1 MNARH
6 RRTAA
11 ALAVAVLLALL
22 GLAPGVLSYF
32 LPLGQMSYFGARVL
46 MELLPILIKSSYLVA
61 ATLFLLGLQR
71 MASPRTARSGI
82 RWAGFG
88 MLLATA
94 ATFLLPGLH
103 NLPLIVLAIVLGTAA
118 AWISAKKVAI
128 TDMPQ
133 MVALY
138 NGMGG
143 GSAAAIGAVELL
155 RFSFLMRRDTTHW
168 SEAAIAALAAR
179 QPDATTLALAVIG
192 SAIGAVSLSGS
203 IIAWAKLD
211 GRLDKR
217 VTFPAQQV
225 FNLLVCVAMLGVGA
239 WAAISLS
246 PLAIVLFFVL
256 ALALGVLM
264 TLPIGGADM
273 PVVISLYNAFTG
285 LAVAFEGYVLGNEAL
300 IIAGMMV
307 GAAGI
312 LLTRLMAKAMNRPI
326 RGVLFSNFGGGGGQ
340 AQAIAGSQKPIEAGD
355 VAAMMAY
362 AERVVIVPG
371 YGMAVAQ
378 AQHKIWELAQRLIE
392 RGVKVKFAI
401 HPVAGRMPG
410 HMNVLLAE
418 AGVPYDLIADM
429 DDINPEFASTDVSLV
444 IGANDV
450 VNPVAKTDPAS
461 PIYGMPILDVVNSR
475 NVIVIKR
482 GKGTGFAGIE
492 NALFY
497 ADNTR
502 MLYGDGA
509 EAAGALVS
517 ELKALDGGGH

>member
-1 MNARH
+1 
-6 RRTAA
+6 
-11 ALAVAVLLALL
+11 
-22 GLAPGVLSYF
+22 
-32 LPLGQMSYFGARVL
+32 MSAG
-46 MELLPILIKSSYLVA
+46 EILDLVVRASYLVA

-71 MASPRTARSGI
+71 MASPLTARSGI
-82 RWAGFG
+82 RWAGAG
-88 MLLATA
+88 MLVATA
-94 ATFLLPGLH
+94 ATFLQPGLG
-103 NLPLIVLAIVLGTAA
+103 NIPLIVLAIAIGTAL
-118 AWISAKKVAI
+118 AWVSGKRVAI

-138 NGMGG
+138 NGLGG

-155 RFSFLMRRDTTHW
+155 RWTDAG
-168 SEAAIAALAAR
+168 AAPSQVALV
-179 QPDATTLALAVIG
+179 LAVLGALIG
-192 SAIGAVSLSGS
+192 SVALSGS

-211 GRLDKR
+211 GRMDR
-217 VTFPAQQV
+217 RYSFPGMQLFNAAV
-225 FNLLVCVAMLGVGA
+225 FLAALVLGGLLVHALGV
-239 WAAISLS
+239 
-246 PLAIVLFFVL
+246 PLVVAFFIV

-273 PVVISLYNAFTG
+273 PVVISLYNALTG

-300 IIAGMMV
+300 IIAGTMV
-307 GAAGI
+307 GAAGM
-312 LLTRLMAKAMNRPI
+312 LLTRLMARAMNRSI
-326 RGVLFSNFGGGGGQ
+326 ASVLFSSFGGAGAAG
-340 AQAIAGSQKPIEAGD
+340 AAIEGTQKPIEAGD
-355 VAAMMAY
+355 VAAMMAF

-378 AQHKIWELAQRLIE
+378 AQHRIWELAQRLIE

-429 DDINPEFASTDVSLV
+429 EDINAEFANTDVSLV

-461 PIYGMPILDVVNSR
+461 PIYGMPILDVVESKNT
-475 NVIVIKR
+475 IVIKR

-509 EAAGALVS
+509 EMAGALVS
-517 ELKALDGGGH
+517 ELKALDSGH

>member
-1 MNARH
+1 MSL
-6 RRTAA
+6 AA
-11 ALAVAVLLALL
+11 M
-22 GLAPGVLSYF
+22 
-32 LPLGQMSYFGARVL
+32 LPLLVKACYF
-46 MELLPILIKSSYLVA
+46 VA

-71 MASPRTARSGI
+71 MASPKTARSGI
-82 RWAGFG
+82 RWAGAG
-88 MLLATA
+88 MVLATV
-94 ATFLLPGLH
+94 ATFALPGLH
-103 NLPLIVLAIVLGTAA
+103 NLGLIVLALVIGTGL
-118 AWISAKKVAI
+118 AWVSGKRVAI

-155 RFSFLMRRDTTHW
+155 RFS
-168 SEAAIAALAAR
+168 AAGAAPS
-179 QPDATTLALAVIG
+179 QPALVLGVVGALIG
-192 SAIGAVSLSGS
+192 SISLTGS
-203 IIAWAKLD
+203 VIAWAKLD
-211 GRLDKR
+211 GRMDKR
-217 VTFPAQQV
+217 YTFPGQQAFNAIV
-225 FNLLVCVAMLGVGA
+225 FVAAIGFGIAAIVTLSQPFILAFFACALLV
-239 WAAISLS
+239 
-246 PLAIVLFFVL
+246 
-256 ALALGVLM
+256 GVLM

-273 PVVISLYNAFTG
+273 PVVISLYNALTG
-285 LAVAFEGYVLGNEAL
+285 LAVAFEGYVLGNQAL
-300 IIAGMMV
+300 IIAGTMV
-307 GAAGI
+307 GAAGM

-326 RGVLFSNFGGGGGQ
+326 RNVLFSNFGGGGQ
-340 AQAIAGSQKPIEAGD
+340 ATEIAGSQKPIEAGD

-378 AQHKIWELAQRLIE
+378 AQHKIWELAQKLIE
-392 RGVKVKFAI
+392 RGIKVKFAI

-429 DDINPEFASTDVSLV
+429 DDVNPEFPNTDVSLV

-450 VNPVAKTDPAS
+450 VNPVARTDPAS
-461 PIYGMPILDVVNSR
+461 PIYGMPILDVDQSR
-475 NVIVIKR
+475 NTIVIKR

-509 EAAGALVS
+509 EMAGALVA
-517 ELKALDGGGH
+517 ELKALDGGH

>member
-1 MNARH
+1 MS
-6 RRTAA
+6 TPE
-11 ALAVAVLLALL
+11 LLSLL
-22 GLAPGVLSYF
+22 VKISYF
-32 LPLGQMSYFGARVL
+32 
-46 MELLPILIKSSYLVA
+46 VA

-71 MASPRTARSGI
+71 MASPKTARSGI
-82 RWAGFG
+82 QWAGAG
-88 MLLATA
+88 MVLATV
-94 ATFLLPGLH
+94 ATFFLPGLH
-103 NLPLIVLAIVLGTAA
+103 NLPLIAIAIVLGVVVN
-118 AWISAKKVAI
+118 WVWGKKVAI

-133 MVALY
+133 MVALF

-155 RFSFLMRRDTTHW
+155 RFSAEGKAPNTV
-168 SEAAIAALAAR
+168 
-179 QPDATTLALAVIG
+179 TLGLAVVG
-192 SAIGAVSLSGS
+192 ALIGAVSLTGS
-203 IIAWAKLD
+203 VIAWAKLD
-211 GRLDKR
+211 GRMDKR
-217 VTFPAQQV
+217 YTFPGQQI
-225 FNLLVCVAMLGVGA
+225 FNALVAIAAVVLGV
-239 WAAISLS
+239 
-246 PLAIVLFFVL
+246 LALTTLQVPYIIAFFVA

-307 GAAGI
+307 GAAGM
-312 LLTRLMAKAMNRPI
+312 LLTKLMAKAMNRSI
-326 RGVLFSNFGGGGGQ
+326 QSVLFSNFGATGE
-340 AQAIAGSQKPIEAGD
+340 AAAIEGSQKPIDASD
-355 VAAMMAY
+355 VAAMMAF

-371 YGMAVAQ
+371 YGLAVAQ
-378 AQHKIWELAQRLIE
+378 AQHKIWELSQRLIE

-418 AGVPYDLIADM
+418 AGVPYDLIVDM
-429 DDINPEFASTDVSLV
+429 EDINPEFANTDVSLV

-461 PIYGMPILDVVNSR
+461 PIYGMPILDVVNSK
-475 NVIVIKR
+475 NTIVIKR

-509 EAAGALVS
+509 EMASALVS
-517 ELKALDGGGH
+517 ELKALDGGH

>member
-1 MNARH
+1 MSGADDVR
-6 RRTAA
+6 
-11 ALAVAVLLALL
+11 VLLA
-22 GLAPGVLSYF
+22 S
-32 LPLGQMSYFGARVL
+32 
-46 MELLPILIKSSYLVA
+46 ISYLVA

-71 MASPRTARSGI
+71 MASPVTARSGI
-82 RWAGFG
+82 RWAGAG
-88 MLLATA
+88 MLIATA

-103 NLPLIVLAIVLGTAA
+103 NLPLIVLALVIGTLA
-118 AWISAKKVAI
+118 AWTSGKKVAI

-155 RFSFLMRRDTTHW
+155 RLSGGEPATSRTAVVLATVG
-168 SEAAIAALAAR
+168 AL
-179 QPDATTLALAVIG
+179 
-192 SAIGAVSLSGS
+192 IGAVSLAGS
-203 IIAWAKLD
+203 VVAWAKLD
-211 GRLDKR
+211 GRMDKR
-217 VTFPAQQV
+217 YTFPGQQAFNAIV
-225 FNLLVCVAMLGVGA
+225 FLARRAAGGLAVLWLPHAAGEVSYALAPIIAFFVGALLV
-239 WAAISLS
+239 
-246 PLAIVLFFVL
+246 
-256 ALALGVLM
+256 GVLM

-273 PVVISLYNAFTG
+273 PVVISLFNAFTG

-300 IIAGMMV
+300 IIAGTMV
-307 GAAGI
+307 GAAGM

-326 RGVLFSNFGGGGGQ
+326 SGVIFSSFGPTGE
-340 AQAIAGSQKPIEAGD
+340 AKEITGSQKPIEAGD
-355 VAAMMAY
+355 VAALMAY

-378 AQHKIWELAQRLIE
+378 AQHKIWELAQKLIA

-429 DDINPEFASTDVSLV
+429 DDINPEFKNTDVALV

-461 PIYGMPILDVVNSR
+461 PIYGMPILDVVDSK
-475 NVIVIKR
+475 NVVVIKR
-482 GKGTGFAGIE
+482 GRGTGFAGIE

-502 MLYGDGA
+502 MLFGDGA
-509 EAAGALVS
+509 EMASAIVS
-517 ELKALDGGGH
+517 ELKALDGGH

>member
-1 MNARH
+1 MIADWLPLLVKASYF
-6 RRTAA
+6 AA
-11 ALAVAVLLALL
+11 ALLFIL
-22 GLAPGVLSYF
+22 G
-32 LPLGQMSYFGARVL
+32 
-46 MELLPILIKSSYLVA
+46 IK
-61 ATLFLLGLQR
+61 R
-71 MASPRTARSGI
+71 MASPVTARSGI
-82 RWAGFG
+82 QWAGAG
-88 MLLATA
+88 MLLAVI
-94 ATFLLPGLH
+94 ATFVLPGAH
-103 NLPLIVLAIVLGTAA
+103 NLGLIALAVALGTAA
-118 AWISAKKVAI
+118 AWISGKRVAM

-155 RFSFLMRRDTTHW
+155 RFS
-168 SEAAIAALAAR
+168 AAGKGPSQTALV
-179 QPDATTLALAVIG
+179 LGVVGALIG
-192 SAIGAVSLSGS
+192 SISLTGS

-211 GRLDKR
+211 GRMDKR
-217 VTFPAQQV
+217 FTFPGQQAFNGLV
-225 FNLLVCVAMLGVGA
+225 FLAAVALGVA
-239 WAAISLS
+239 TIFLLQQ
-246 PLAIVLFFVL
+246 PLIIGFFVA
-256 ALALGVLM
+256 ALAVGVLM

-273 PVVISLYNAFTG
+273 PVVISLYNALTG

-300 IIAGMMV
+300 IIAGMVV
-307 GAAGI
+307 GAAGTM
-312 LLTRLMAKAMNRPI
+312 LTQLMAKAMNRSI
-326 RGVLFSNFGGGGGQ
+326 ASVLFGSFGATGE
-340 AQAIAGSQKPIEAGD
+340 AQEISGAQKPIEAGD

-371 YGMAVAQ
+371 YGLAVAQ
-378 AQHKIWELAQRLIE
+378 AQHKVWELTQVLMK

-429 DDINPEFASTDVSLV
+429 DDINPEFPTTDVSLV

-461 PIYGMPILDVVNSR
+461 PIYGMPILDAVASKNT
-475 NVIVIKR
+475 IVIKR

-502 MLYGDGA
+502 MLYGD
-509 EAAGALVS
+509 AAAAVSQLVS
-517 ELKALDGGGH
+517 ELKSVDGGH

>member
-1 MNARH
+1 M
-6 RRTAA
+6 TAA
-11 ALAVAVLLALL
+11 HWLAAA
-22 GLAPGVLSYF
+22 SYF
-32 LPLGQMSYFGARVL
+32 
-46 MELLPILIKSSYLVA
+46 VA

-71 MASPRTARSGI
+71 MASPKTARSGI
-82 RWAGFG
+82 RWAGAG
-88 MLLATA
+88 MVIATA
-94 ATFLLPGLH
+94 ATFLLDLDNLGLI
-103 NLPLIVLAIVLGTAA
+103 LVALVIGTGA
-118 AWISAKKVAI
+118 AWWSGKKVAI

-155 RFSFLMRRDTTHW
+155 KY
-168 SEAAIAALAAR
+168 AALVPGEPVLAQGAELV
-179 QPDATTLALAVIG
+179 PSTLTLVLAVLG
-192 SAIGAVSLSGS
+192 AAIGAVSLSGS
-203 IIAWAKLD
+203 VIAWAKLD
-211 GRLDKR
+211 GRLDRR
-217 VTFPAQQV
+217 VMFPGQQ
-225 FNLLVCVAMLGVGA
+225 LLNGLIFVAMLVAGG
-239 WAAISLS
+239 WAVVTLEVPVI
-246 PLAIVLFFVL
+246 LAFFAL
-256 ALALGVLM
+256 ALLLGVLM

-273 PVVISLYNAFTG
+273 PVVISLYNALTG
-285 LAVAFEGYVLGNEAL
+285 LAVAFEGYVLGNQAL

-307 GAAGI
+307 GAAGM
-312 LLTRLMAKAMNRPI
+312 LLTKLMAKAMNRPI
-326 RGVLFSNFGGGGGQ
+326 SGVLFSNFGGGGE
-340 AQAIAGSQKPIEAGD
+340 AREISGSQKPIEAGD

-378 AQHKIWELAQRLIE
+378 AQHKIWELSQKLIE

-401 HPVAGRMPG
+401 HPVAGRRPG

-429 DDINPEFASTDVSLV
+429 DDINPEFPNTDVALV

-450 VNPVAKTDPAS
+450 VNPVAKTDPSS
-461 PIYGMPILDVVNSR
+461 PIYGMPILDVVEAKNT
-475 NVIVIKR
+475 IVIKR
-482 GKGTGFAGIE
+482 GRGTGFAGIE

-509 EAAGALVS
+509 EMAGTLVS
-517 ELKALDGGGH
+517 ELKALDGGH

>member
-1 MNARH
+1 
-6 RRTAA
+6 
-11 ALAVAVLLALL
+11 
-22 GLAPGVLSYF
+22 
-32 LPLGQMSYFGARVL
+32 MSWLVSA
-46 MELLPILIKSSYLVA
+46 SYLVA

-82 RWAGFG
+82 HWAGAG
-88 MLLATA
+88 MLLATV
-94 ATFLLPGLH
+94 ATFFLPGLH
-103 NLPLIVLAIVLGTAA
+103 NLALILVALVLGTGL
-118 AWISAKKVAI
+118 AWVSAKKVAI

-155 RFSFLMRRDTTHW
+155 RFADVAGRDTSHW
-168 SEAAIAALAAR
+168 SAEAIAALAAR
-179 QPDATTLALAVIG
+179 QPSATVLVLAIIG

-203 IIAWAKLD
+203 VIAWAKLD

-217 VTFPAQQV
+217 VTFPGQQA
-225 FNLLVCVAMLGVGA
+225 FNLLVAVAMVALGV
-239 WAAISLS
+239 WAALSLQ
-246 PLAIVLFFVL
+246 PVAIIAFFVA

-326 RGVLFSNFGGGGGQ
+326 SGVLFSHFGGGGQ
-340 AQAIAGSQKPIEAGD
+340 AAAEIAGSQKPIEAAD

-378 AQHKIWELAQRLIE
+378 AQHKIWELAQRLVE

-429 DDINPEFASTDVSLV
+429 DDINPEFATTDVSLV

-450 VNPVAKTDPAS
+450 VNPVAKTDPGS
-461 PIYGMPILDVVNSR
+461 PIYGMPILDVVNSK
-475 NVIVIKR
+475 NTVVIKR

-509 EAAGALVS
+509 EAASALVS
-517 ELKALDGGGH
+517 ELKALDGGH

>member
-1 MNARH
+1 MSDIPALLNG
-6 RRTAA
+6 AA
-11 ALAVAVLLALL
+11 AA
-22 GLAPGVLSYF
+22 SYF
-32 LPLGQMSYFGARVL
+32 
-46 MELLPILIKSSYLVA
+46 IA

-71 MASPRTARSGI
+71 MASPVTARSGI
-82 RWAGFG
+82 HWAGIG
-88 MLLATA
+88 MVIATV
-94 ATFLLPGLH
+94 ATFLLPGLQ
-103 NLPLIVLAIVLGTAA
+103 NIALIVTALVIGVA
-118 AWISAKKVAI
+118 LAWISGKKVAI

-155 RFSFLMRRDTTHW
+155 RFS
-168 SEAAIAALAAR
+168 AAGGAPSMVTLVLGVVGAL
-179 QPDATTLALAVIG
+179 
-192 SAIGAVSLSGS
+192 IGAVSLAGS
-203 IIAWAKLD
+203 VVAWAKLD
-211 GRLDKR
+211 GRMDKR
-217 VTFPAQQV
+217 YTFPGQQL
-225 FNLLVCVAMLGVGA
+225 FNLAVFVAALVLGGLV
-239 WAAISLS
+239 IHSLGIQII
-246 PLAIVLFFVL
+246 LAFFIA

-273 PVVISLYNAFTG
+273 PVVISLYNALTG
-285 LAVAFEGYVLGNEAL
+285 LAVAFEGYVLGNQAL

-307 GAAGI
+307 GAAGM
-312 LLTRLMAKAMNRPI
+312 LLTRLMAKAMNRSI
-326 RGVLFSNFGGGGGQ
+326 SSVLFSNFGGANGQ
-340 AQAIAGSQKPIEAGD
+340 AQEISGTQKPIEAGD

-378 AQHKIWELAQRLIE
+378 AQHKIWELAQKLMD

-429 DDINPEFASTDVSLV
+429 DDINPEFPNTDLALV

-461 PIYGMPILDVVNSR
+461 PIYGMPILDVVNAK
-475 NVIVIKR
+475 NVVVIKR

-509 EAAGALVS
+509 DVASALVS
-517 ELKALDGGGH
+517 ELKAVDGGH

>member
-1 MNARH
+1 MSW
-6 RRTAA
+6 T
-11 ALAVAVLLALL
+11 LPEVLLLVVKA
-22 GLAPGVLSYF
+22 
-32 LPLGQMSYFGARVL
+32 
-46 MELLPILIKSSYLVA
+46 SYLVA

-71 MASPRTARSGI
+71 MASPLTARSGI
-82 RWAGFG
+82 RWAGLG
-88 MLLATA
+88 MVIATV
-94 ATFLLPGLH
+94 ATLFLPGLH
-103 NLPLIVLAIVLGTAA
+103 NLGLIVAA
-118 AWISAKKVAI
+118 TVIGIALTWFWGKKVAI

-133 MVALY
+133 MVALF

-155 RFSFLMRRDTTHW
+155 RFAGVG
-168 SEAAIAALAAR
+168 AA
-179 QPDATTLALAVIG
+179 PSMTTLVLGVLGALIG
-192 SAIGAVSLSGS
+192 SVSLSGS
-203 IIAWAKLD
+203 VIAWAKLD
-211 GRLDKR
+211 GRMDKR
-217 VTFPAQQV
+217 YTFPGQQL
-225 FNLLVCVAMLGVGA
+225 FNAAVAIATVILGGIVVHSLGVHMIIA
-239 WAAISLS
+239 
-246 PLAIVLFFVL
+246 FFIA

-273 PVVISLYNAFTG
+273 PVVISLYNALTG

-307 GAAGI
+307 GAAGM
-312 LLTRLMAKAMNRPI
+312 LLTRLMAKAMNRSI
-326 RGVLFSNFGGGGGQ
+326 KSVLFSNFGGGGE
-340 AQAIAGSQKPIEAGD
+340 AQEITGSQKPIEAGD
-355 VAAMMAY
+355 VAAMMAF

-378 AQHKIWELAQRLIE
+378 AQHKIWELAKKLMD

-418 AGVPYDLIADM
+418 AGVPYDLIVDM
-429 DDINPEFASTDVSLV
+429 EDINPEFANTDVSLV

-461 PIYGMPILDVVNSR
+461 PIYGMPILDVVDSKNT
-475 NVIVIKR
+475 IVIKR

-509 EAAGALVS
+509 EMANALVS
-517 ELKALDGGGH
+517 ELKALDGGH